1 VTTKSLLIAA
11 ILIGVLLSVGCAISC
26 KPDSSAAQVIEDN
39 NETASQQQEAQL
51 REDLRLAN
59 ERARLAEERAELEK
73 QKREFAEE
81 QLNTQQ
87 EGNDENGS
95 VTPDH
100 GS

>member
-1 VTTKSLLIAA
+1 VTTKSLLIVA
-11 ILIGVLLSVGCAISC
+11 ILIGVLLTVGCAISC
-26 KPDSSAAQVIEDN
+26 KPDSGAAQVIEDN
-39 NETASQQQEAQL
+39 NEPANQQQEAQL

-87 EGNDENGS
+87 QGGGEKDS
-95 VTPDH
+95 PTTDH